1 MLEVVKTGQFW
12 WKWIQPAMDKPDW
25 HNDGEVDGDGFLSFT
40 MMYKTEIYDLYC
52 CCGWSIGE

>member
-1 MLEVVKTGQFW
+1 
-12 WKWIQPAMDKPDW
+12 MDKPDW